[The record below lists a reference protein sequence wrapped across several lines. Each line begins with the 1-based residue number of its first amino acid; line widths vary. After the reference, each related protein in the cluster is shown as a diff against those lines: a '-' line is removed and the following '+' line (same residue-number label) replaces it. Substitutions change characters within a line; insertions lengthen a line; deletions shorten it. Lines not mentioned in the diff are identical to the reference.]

1 MNGILAEALERE
13 HREIDAGIAAF
24 ASRRADGD
32 VDAAPLTRAV
42 EALRRHVY
50 LEEEFLFPP
59 LRAAGMMPPVFV
71 MLREHGEMW
80 RMLDALEAELGTDPG
95 AQAVVSLCEE
105 LIPRLEAHNA
115 KEEAILYAQADA
127 ILSAEASAELQAFL
141 ASGQM
146 PDGWVCERG

>member
-24 ASRRADGD
+24 TARRAGGD
-32 VDAAPLTRAV
+32 VDAAPLTGAV
-42 EALRRHVY
+42 EALRRHIY
-50 LEEEFLFPP
+50 LEEAFLFPP
-59 LRAAGMMPPVFV
+59 LRAAGMMPPVLV

-80 RMLDALEAELGTDPG
+80 RVLDALEAELGKDPG
-95 AQAVVSLCEE
+95 ADAVVSLCEE

-127 ILSAEASAELQAFL
+127 VLPAEASAELQAFL